1 MMSRAELAAWLRLGL
16 MPGIGLRTAHH
27 LLVRFG
33 LPDQIFSQ
41 SPAALAPLLTSAQ
54 QQALLQLPPDLP
66 TLLEA
71 THQWL
76 DAAPE
81 GVMRHIVS
89 LADGDYP
96 TSLLTLPDPPLL
108 LYITGSADRY
118 TQLASKPLAN
128 DIAIVGSRRAT
139 PQGTANARGF
149 ASAFAQSG
157 MHIVSG
163 MALGIDAAAHEGAL
177 EAQASFGA
185 GCGSTIAVVGTGLDR
200 VYPKQHRDLA
210 HRIAQHGLILSE
222 FPIGTPPLAENFPRR
237 NRIIAALTQGTLV
250 VEAAIQSG
258 SLITA
263 RQALDMGK
271 EVFAIPGSIHSPQS
285 KGCHHLIKQGAKL
298 VESAQDVL
306 EELPIALTQASAL
319 IQPQITT
326 AHAANTA
333 PATAL
338 GTTPDNHETQNATKI
353 VASYSIN
360 TGANATFDSSNS
372 LLQALGHDP
381 VSLDTL
387 IDRTGINAA
396 TLQAQLLELELLGQV
411 ARLPGALF
419 QRQMSA

>member
-1 MMSRAELAAWLRLGL
+1 MSRAELNAWLRLSL
-16 MPGIGLRTAHH
+16 VPGIGLRTAHQ
-27 LLVRFG
+27 LLSRFG

-41 SPAALAPLLTSAQ
+41 GQATLAPLLTTAQ
-54 QQALLQLPPDLP
+54 QQALLQLPPGLS

-71 THQWL
+71 TCQWL

-96 TSLLTLPDPPLL
+96 ASLLTLPDPPLL

-118 TQLASKPLAN
+118 APFASKPLAN
-128 DIAIVGSRRAT
+128 DIAIVGSRHAT
-139 PQGTANARGF
+139 PQGAANAKSF
-149 ASAFAQSG
+149 ANAFAQSG
-157 MHIVSG
+157 MCVVSG

-177 EAQASFGA
+177 EAQAHFGSN
-185 GCGSTIAVVGTGLDR
+185 CGSTIAVVGTGLDR

-250 VEAAIQSG
+250 VEAAMQSG

-306 EELPIALTQASAL
+306 EELPVALSSPSPRL
-319 IQPQITT
+319 
-326 AHAANTA
+326 
-333 PATAL
+333 
-338 GTTPDNHETQNATKI
+338 TPDLTKSPI
-353 VASYSIN
+353 AGAPN
-360 TGANATFDSSNS
+360 TTHLIANNSTNTRADDSFEAPNS
-372 LLQALGHDP
+372 LLLALGHDP

-396 TLQAQLLELELLGQV
+396 NLQAQLLELELLGQV

>member
-1 MMSRAELAAWLRLGL
+1 MMSRAELSAWLRLGL
-16 MPGIGLRTAHH
+16 TPGIGLRTAHH
-27 LLVRFG
+27 LLAHFG

-41 SPAALAPLLTSAQ
+41 SPAALAPLLTTAQ
-54 QQALLQLPPDLP
+54 QQALLQPPPDLP
-66 TLLEA
+66 ALLEA
-71 THQWL
+71 TYQWL
-76 DAAPE
+76 EAAPE

-96 TSLLTLPDPPLL
+96 ASLLTLPDPPLL
-108 LYITGSADRY
+108 LYITGSANRY
-118 TQLASKPLAN
+118 VQLASKPLAN
-128 DIAIVGSRRAT
+128 DIAIVGSRHAT
-139 PQGTANARGF
+139 PQGAANAKSF

-263 RQALDMGK
+263 RQALEMGK

-306 EELPIALTQASAL
+306 EELPIALRQASAL
-319 IQPQITT
+319 FQPQITA
-326 AHAANTA
+326 AHAASTVPA
-333 PATAL
+333 P
-338 GTTPDNHETQNATKI
+338 DRHDTQNTTKI
-353 VASYSIN
+353 VANYSIN
-360 TGANATFDSSNS
+360 TGASATFDSSNS

>member
-16 MPGIGLRTAHH
+16 APGIGLRTAHP
-27 LLVRFG
+27 LLARFG
-33 LPDQIFSQ
+33 LPAQIFAQSQ
-41 SPAALAPLLTSAQ
+41 ATLAPLLTSAQ
-54 QQALLQLPPDLP
+54 LQGLLQIPAELDA
-66 TLLEA
+66 LLEA
-71 THQWL
+71 TSQWL
-76 DAAPE
+76 EAAPE

-96 TSLLTLPDPPLL
+96 KSLLTLPDPPLL
-108 LYITGSADRY
+108 LYITGSAQRY
-118 TQLASKPLAN
+118 SQLASNSLAQ
-128 DIAIVGSRRAT
+128 DIAMVGSRRAT
-139 PQGTANARGF
+139 PQGAANAKSF
-149 ASAFAQSG
+149 AHAFAQSG
-157 MHIVSG
+157 MQVVSG

-177 EAQASFGA
+177 EAQMNFGA
-185 GCGSTIAVVGTGLDR
+185 GCGSTVAVVGTGLDR

-306 EELPIALTQASAL
+306 EELPVALPLATQLLAS
-319 IQPQITT
+319 TEVT
-326 AHAANTA
+326 AHPGAPIDTINLIAN
-333 PATAL
+333 
-338 GTTPDNHETQNATKI
+338 
-353 VASYSIN
+353 SSIN
-360 TGANATFDSSNS
+360 TGASSPLEPQNS
-372 LLQALGHDP
+372 LLEALGHDP

-387 IDRTGINAA
+387 INRTGINAA
-396 TLQAQLLELELLGQV
+396 SLQAQLLELELQGQV

>member
-1 MMSRAELAAWLRLGL
+1 MMSRVELSTWLRLSL
-16 MPGIGLRTAHH
+16 VPGIGLRTAHH
-27 LLVRFG
+27 LLSRFG

-54 QQALLQLPPDLP
+54 QQALLQPPPDLP
-66 TLLEA
+66 ALLE
-71 THQWL
+71 TTCQWL

-96 TSLLTLPDPPLL
+96 ACLLTLPDPPLL

-118 TQLASKPLAN
+118 AQLASKPLAN

-139 PQGTANARGF
+139 PQGAANAKSF

-177 EAQASFGA
+177 EAQASFGS

-263 RQALDMGK
+263 RQALEMGK

-306 EELPIALTQASAL
+306 EELPIPLTQPIAFF
-319 IQPQITT
+319 QPLLTT
-326 AHAANTA
+326 AHAAASTT
-333 PATAL
+333 PATAADSDDTL
-338 GTTPDNHETQNATKI
+338 STTKI
-353 VASYSIN
+353 IANYSIN
-360 TGANATFDSSNS
+360 TGASATFDSSNS